1 MPTRA
6 LLVCLVAMSGCG
18 PALTI
23 RRLAAPTTALA
34 ASKIELKII
43 NHGSDNVAG
52 TDERVTDAMVKSAS
66 QHLELAG
73 YTVCSPSPCGDGV
86 LELTITESSFVLQ
99 AQQESPQAAAMKAQ
113 LEATMAAYGFSSA
126 GAVWTSSND
135 IVKAKLDLVAQLTL
149 PGGKVTFKRDAHR
162 QLDDR
167 GKAPSTVMKES
178 LEVVSKELFEPLRRN
193 TPLAQVPLEGGGPLN
208 RGVELLHEKKFVE
221 AASYFAELSK
231 SQPEL
236 DGAFYD
242 LGFALEAQSA
252 WEPALA
258 AYREAAQRAP
268 GKAHYAKAVSAAESA
283 LKSGE

>member
-23 RRLAAPTTALA
+23 RRLAPPKVALA
-34 ASKIELKII
+34 ANKLELKVI
-43 NHGSDNVAG
+43 NHGSENVAG
-52 TDERVTDAMVKSAS
+52 TGERVSDAMVKGATA
-66 QHLELAG
+66 HLELAG
-73 YTVCSPSPCGDGV
+73 YSVCSPSPCGDGV

-99 AQQESPQAAAMKAQ
+99 PQQESPQSVAMKAQ
-113 LEATMAAYGFSSA
+113 LEAAMAAYGFPS
-126 GAVWTSSND
+126 GNAVWTSSD
-135 IVKAKLDLVAQLTL
+135 SIVKAKLELTAQLTL
-149 PGGKVTFKRDAHR
+149 PTGKITFKRTAQR
-162 QLDDR
+162 LLDDR
-167 GKAPSTVMKES
+167 GKAPSTVMKETI
-178 LEVVSKELFEPLRRN
+178 EVVSKELFEPLRRN
-193 TPLAQVPLEGGGPLN
+193 TPVAQVPLEGGGPLN
-208 RGVELLHEKKFVE
+208 RGVELLHERKFAE

-252 WEPALA
+252 WAPALA

-268 GKAHYAKAVSAAESA
+268 NKVHYAAAIAAAENV
-283 LKSGE
+283 LQSGE